1 MQKYLKFSTLM
12 NLKFFKF
19 ITSFDLQIFLLLIN
33 LKRIKVQV
41 TTNQISFLMIDYPKF
56 KDLYKTYFNNYNARQ
71 I

>member
-41 TTNQISFLMIDYPKF
+41 TTNQISFFNDRLF
-56 KDLYKTYFNNYNARQ
+56 K